1 MHVRFN
7 STEIY
12 FIMGERIL
20 KSGLIEPG
28 RFSRNKI
35 ALTVKHNCLINLIKK
50 VRGEE
55 SLTLYNYVYAPFT
68 FYFHNFTAILLL
80 LF

>member
-20 KSGLIEPG
+20 KSGLIEAG

-35 ALTVKHNCLINLIKK
+35 APTVEHNCPINPVKK

-68 FYFHNFTAILLL
+68 FYIHNFTAILLL
-80 LF
+80 F